1 MKFWI
6 RNKWIYPILILFAST
21 VDSQNLGSISGL
33 ITDDSSGES
42 LPGVSILLE
51 DTRLG
56 TTTDIK
62 GRFHIPNVEP
72 GTYFL
77 QASIIGYRSYKA
89 KVKISQG
96 QETQLDFH
104 LHPSPIHL
112 SEVLVQSERVYSAA
126 SSRSMRTFDLEI
138 RPNRT
143 TQQMLQMAPGLIVA
157 QHAGGG
163 KAEQIFLRG
172 FDADHGTDVAIDVDG
187 LPVNM
192 VSHGHGHG

>member
-1 MKFWI
+1 MYIEISKNIIKTYQRDYVESMKFWI
-6 RNKWIYPILILFAST
+6 RNKWIHPILILFAST
-21 VDSQNLGSISGL
+21 VDSQNLGSISGS

-104 LHPSPIHL
+104 LHL
-112 SEVLVQSERVYSAA
+112 
-126 SSRSMRTFDLEI
+126 
-138 RPNRT
+138 
-143 TQQMLQMAPGLIVA
+143 LIF
-157 QHAGGG
+157 
-163 KAEQIFLRG
+163 QIF
-172 FDADHGTDVAIDVDG
+172 F
-187 LPVNM
+187 
-192 VSHGHGHG
+192 